1 MIKKLVFVLV
11 FSVLTTGSEAW
22 AITGLGIG
30 VRGGIVQGY
39 RNDNLNSIPTGE
51 EDWLENMP
59 MVGAHLKVGTLRI
72 IHLEASVEYA
82 WKEQDIVLTGLG
94 KTKFS
99 VNDLSLN
106 ATAKYMFSFAALKPY
121 VGAGAGV
128 HKIAYGV
135 STDAYSVYIPED
147 ESKTGFHGVGGVILS
162 PPVFPL
168 EFMAEAKYTT
178 VQTEGA
184 STRYATFLVGLTYKL
199 P

>member
-1 MIKKLVFVLV
+1 
-11 FSVLTTGSEAW
+11 
-22 AITGLGIG
+22 
-30 VRGGIVQGY
+30 VRGGILQGY
-39 RNDNLNSIPTGE
+39 RNDNLNNIPTGE

-94 KTKFS
+94 KTRFS
-99 VNDLSLN
+99 INDLSLN
-106 ATAKYMFSFAALKPY
+106 GTAKYMFSLAVLKPY
-121 VGAGAGV
+121 VGAGAGI

-147 ESKTGFHGVGGVILS
+147 ESKTGFHAVGGVLLS
-162 PPVFPL
+162 PPVFPVEL
-168 EFMAEAKYTT
+168 MLEAKYTT
-178 VQTEGA
+178 VQTQGA